1 MHSVT
6 RGQIRQ
12 QGPIY
17 ETSYDNLTITTYD
30 GRLIYQTSYE
40 ERKLFLGRIFLQ
52 NRKVVGDISLRYC

>member
-17 ETSYDNLTITTYD
+17 ETSYDNDLWRTSN
-30 GRLIYQTSYE
+30 LPSYE
-40 ERKLFLGRIFLQ
+40 ERKLFLGKIFLQ
-52 NRKVVGDISLRYC
+52 NRKLVGDIILRYC